1 VILSKYNTNPVR
13 DDIPRYMQP
22 LKRNL
27 KSSEE
32 GSLEKSNSFIQN
44 TRGSL
49 DQSRTKKVKYINQG
63 PIGLSAKIKMMKSNP
78 NAYQDI

>member
-27 KSSEE
+27 KNSEE
-32 GSLEKSNSFIQN
+32 GSLEKQKSFIHN

-49 DQSRTKKVKYINQG
+49 DQSRSKRSKYINQG
-63 PIGLSAKIKMMKSNP
+63 PIGLSAKIKMLKSNP
-78 NAYQDI
+78 KAYDDI